1 MRAQLYDFLGEM
13 RKALPDGHGSG
24 DGSTTDEQAKLA
36 AILYYNQLQGLHR
49 RPDGLRGRDREGLAR
64 VGRWAGNR
72 GGASGRAPSLPRDSP
87 GTWPAPGSHTST

>member
-49 RPDGLRGRDREGLAR
+49 RLTAFEDEIVKASPGSAAGRGIAAERRDARVVTKRFTGDLAR
-64 VGRWAGNR
+64 AGI
-72 GGASGRAPSLPRDSP
+72 
-87 GTWPAPGSHTST
+87 HTST